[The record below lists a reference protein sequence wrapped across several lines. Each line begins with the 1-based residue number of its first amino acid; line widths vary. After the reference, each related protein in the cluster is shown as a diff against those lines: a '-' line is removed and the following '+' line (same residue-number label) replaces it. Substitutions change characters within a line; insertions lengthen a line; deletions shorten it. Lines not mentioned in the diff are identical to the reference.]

1 MTKILL
7 ILLTLIL
14 TLNLASALTINSVF
28 ADKIS
33 PGEQASLSI
42 ELENDLNENL
52 EDISVSLSLTN
63 LPFTPVGSSEYSIE
77 ELDEDDDETFIFKV
91 KASNSIQP
99 GDYTIPY
106 VITYLADNEKKEK
119 KGSIGITI
127 TGSAELSFTI
137 SAENPVINEKG
148 KINLKIIN
156 KGFAEARFV
165 SIKVSPSGFTLLS
178 ESEDYIGEID
188 SDDFETSTFDV
199 VFKDKNP
206 IFTGIMEY
214 TDFNN
219 NKVKKTINLP
229 IKVYTEEEAITL
241 GIKTKSNS
249 VYYIIA
255 IVAIII
261 IWILYRVIKK
271 RSRIKR
277 SMQNGG

>member
-1 MTKILL
+1 MRKT
-7 ILLTLIL
+7 LLTLLALIF

-42 ELENDLNENL
+42 ELE
-52 EDISVSLSLTN
+52 DISVSLLLAN

-77 ELDEDDDETFIFKV
+77 ELDEDDDETFTFKV
-91 KASNSIQP
+91 KASNDIQP

-106 VITYLADNEKKEK
+106 TITYLADNEKKEK

-165 SIKVSPSGFTLLS
+165 SIKVFPSGFTLLS

-206 IFTGIMEY
+206 IFTAIMEY

-229 IKVYTEEEAITL
+229 IKVYETEEAIAL
-241 GIKTKSNS
+241 GIKTKNNS
-249 VYYIIA
+249 VYYIIS
-255 IVAIII
+255 IVVIII
-261 IWILYRVIKK
+261 IWIIYRVIKK

>member
-119 KGSIGITI
+119 
-127 TGSAELSFTI
+127 
-137 SAENPVINEKG
+137 V
-148 KINLKIIN
+148 
-156 KGFAEARFV
+156 
-165 SIKVSPSGFTLLS
+165 
-178 ESEDYIGEID
+178 
-188 SDDFETSTFDV
+188 
-199 VFKDKNP
+199 
-206 IFTGIMEY
+206 
-214 TDFNN
+214 
-219 NKVKKTINLP
+219 
-229 IKVYTEEEAITL
+229 
-241 GIKTKSNS
+241 
-249 VYYIIA
+249 
-255 IVAIII
+255 
-261 IWILYRVIKK
+261 
-271 RSRIKR
+271 
-277 SMQNGG
+277 